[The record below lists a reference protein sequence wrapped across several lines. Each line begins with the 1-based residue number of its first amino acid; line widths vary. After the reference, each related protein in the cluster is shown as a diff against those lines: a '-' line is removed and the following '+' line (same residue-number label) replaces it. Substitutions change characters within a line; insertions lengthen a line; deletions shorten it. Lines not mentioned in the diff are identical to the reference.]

1 MKKLKFVWF
10 ILLIF
15 SVSIITIAKAKNRI
29 ETTSEGDAKVKWT
42 TIDKALAETKASNKK
57 FIIVDLYT
65 DWCGWCKKM
74 DENTFTDAGVI
85 ALINTDFTIAK
96 FNAETADAVTFNGK
110 SYSFTKTGAR
120 GANQLAM
127 ELGSVGGKL
136 GYPTLVVLDADGKKL
151 QAFPGYKDVE
161 TLTIILKYFQSGSY
175 KTMDFQQFQSG
186 Q

>member
-1 MKKLKFVWF
+1 MKKLNFLS
-10 ILLIF
+10 ILVIIF
-15 SVSIITIAKAKNRI
+15 ACSILSTASANAKI
-29 ETTSEGDAKVKWT
+29 EASNDTDVKWT
-42 TIDKALAETKASNKK
+42 TIEKAISETKVNNKK
-57 FIIVDLYT
+57 FILVDLYT

-74 DENTFTDAGVI
+74 DENTFTDASLL
-85 ALINTDFTIAK
+85 ALLNSNFTAVK
-96 FNAETADAVTFNGK
+96 FNAETADVVSFNGK
-110 SYSFTKTGAR
+110 SYNFTKTGAR

-127 ELGSVGGKL
+127 ELGSVGNKL

-161 TLTIILKYFQSGSY
+161 TLTAILKFFQSGSY

>member
-1 MKKLKFVWF
+1 MM
-10 ILLIF
+10 IF
-15 SVSIITIAKAKNRI
+15 ALSMMNAASAKTKITAPD
-29 ETTSEGDAKVKWT
+29 SDAKWTTT
-42 TIDKALAETKASNKK
+42 TIDKAISEAKSTNKK
-57 FIIVDLYT
+57 FILVDLYT

-74 DENTFTDAGVI
+74 DENAFADPGILKLLNDNFTSV
-85 ALINTDFTIAK
+85 K
-96 FNAETADAVTFNGK
+96 FNAETADAVSFNGK
-110 SYSFTKTGAR
+110 SYAFTKTGAR

-136 GYPTLVVLDADGKKL
+136 GYPTLVVLDANGTKL

-161 TLTIILKYFQSGSY
+161 TLAIILKYFQSGSY